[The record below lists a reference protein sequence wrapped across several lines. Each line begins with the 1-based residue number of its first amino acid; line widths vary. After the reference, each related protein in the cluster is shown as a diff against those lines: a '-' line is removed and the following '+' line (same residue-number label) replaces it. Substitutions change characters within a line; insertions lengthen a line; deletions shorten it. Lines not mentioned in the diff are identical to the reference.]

1 VRCGTPATRKAGRGI
16 HSHAGKP
23 QPYPPAGLPDLPRAR
38 VERTGRA
45 GRARDRSRQGNPQK
59 RVPPIAPPRYAPVMQ
74 LSRLLEEL
82 TRAAERAGIKV
93 RSEVFDPNLS
103 DVKRPRGGLCTLRGA
118 RLLLIDAKLPLPE
131 RIAIV
136 AEALA
141 AVDLD
146 HLFLPPIVRATI
158 GAYAA
163 PKALD
168 GYSLPPSGAPAN
180 DSTGPPA
187 PLPLARARRRDEA

>member
-1 VRCGTPATRKAGRGI
+1 
-16 HSHAGKP
+16 
-23 QPYPPAGLPDLPRAR
+23 
-38 VERTGRA
+38 
-45 GRARDRSRQGNPQK
+45 
-59 RVPPIAPPRYAPVMQ
+59 MQ

-163 PKALD
+163 PKDFD
-168 GYSLPPSGAPAN
+168 GYPLPPPGTPAN
-180 DSTGPPA
+180 DGAVTPGRAPAHAPAHPGAPA
-187 PLPLARARRRDEA
+187 PLPLVRARRRDEA